1 MLFVL
6 NCTDKLDHLNV
17 RLDNRP
23 AHLDYL
29 KSQGS
34 KVKLAGPFLGADHK
48 TPIGS
53 MVIIECASEDE
64 AKTFAANDPYA
75 KAGLFADVAV
85 RPWIWAVN
93 VPSA

>member
-34 KVKLAGPFLGADHK
+34 KVKLAGPFLAADHK

-53 MVIIECASEDE
+53 MVII
-64 AKTFAANDPYA
+64 
-75 KAGLFADVAV
+75 
-85 RPWIWAVN
+85 
-93 VPSA
+93 